1 MSPLT
6 LKRNNSNA
14 MIAFASFGLLLIALS
29 AHPQS
34 ISSGS
39 SAGGAAA
46 QSAPMGSAADPSG
59 NAGSKASATSSADAS
74 AKGGQLSRADSKFM
88 RDIAYANIS
97 EIAAAQLAQSKSQND
112 QVKSFAQKMI
122 DDHTKAQ
129 DELKQMAQ
137 SKGVSLPTEP
147 DMKHKAAAKALEKL
161 SGDKFDAMYMKQ
173 AGLNDHKNAHK
184 LMEKVSKNAKDAD
197 LKAYAAKTL
206 GPVDEHLK
214 MAQQQQ
220 SKK

>member
-14 MIAFASFGLLLIALS
+14 LIAFASFGLLLIALS

-34 ISSGS
+34 LNEGKSSGAS
-39 SAGGAAA
+39 GA
-46 QSAPMGSAADPSG
+46 P
-59 NAGSKASATSSADAS
+59 ATSASGDAGAKSEKLNRADA
-74 AKGGQLSRADSKFM
+74 KFM

-97 EIAAAQLAQSKSQND
+97 EIEAGKLAQSKSQND
-112 QVKSFAQKMI
+112 QVKSFAQKMV

-129 DELKQMAQ
+129 DELKQLAQ

-147 DMKHKAAAKALEKL
+147 DMKHKTAAKALEKL

-173 AGLNDHKNAHK
+173 AGLNDHKSAHK
-184 LMEKVSKNAKDAD
+184 LLEKVSKNAKDPE
-197 LKAYAAKTL
+197 LKAYAEKMV
-206 GPVDEHLK
+206 GPVEEHLK
-214 MAQQQQ
+214 MAQQQA
-220 SKK
+220 KKEK